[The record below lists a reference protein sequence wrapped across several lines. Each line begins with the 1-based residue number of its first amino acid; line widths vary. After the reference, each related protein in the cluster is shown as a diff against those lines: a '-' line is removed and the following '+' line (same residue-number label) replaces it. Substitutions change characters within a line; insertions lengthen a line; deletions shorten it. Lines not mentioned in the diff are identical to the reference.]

1 MPLFLFQALQAPA
14 CHENM
19 VKVGGYILGEFGNLI
34 AGDPRSRCVCFFRLL
49 RHKIW
54 QLKWWNTNSSVVSFS
69 PLVQFNLLHSKFH
82 LCSVPTRALLLSA
95 YIKFINLFPE
105 TKATIQ
111 EVLRC
116 DSQIR
121 NSDVELQQ
129 RAVEYLKLSSI
140 ASTDVLVSSCS
151 RHHWKVAVVVLCV
164 IQVYGETQ
172 ITMARNHTAGLNVV
186 IRHYANVQ
194 SISTFTRNTA
204 VHCYHFEFHCL

>member
-1 MPLFLFQALQAPA
+1 MF
-14 CHENM
+14 
-19 VKVGGYILGEFGNLI
+19 V
-34 AGDPRSRCVCFFRLL
+34 LL
-49 RHKIW
+49 P
-54 QLKWWNTNSSVVSFS
+54 S

-140 ASTDVLVSSCS
+140 ASTDVLVSGDDIFSSDSFIS
-151 RHHWKVAVVVLCV
+151 RL
-164 IQVYGETQ
+164 
-172 ITMARNHTAGLNVV
+172 GLKK
-186 IRHYANVQ
+186 
-194 SISTFTRNTA
+194 
-204 VHCYHFEFHCL
+204 

>member
-1 MPLFLFQALQAPA
+1 MVLPFCHPSLPLLLHSHPLF
-14 CHENM
+14 
-19 VKVGGYILGEFGNLI
+19 
-34 AGDPRSRCVCFFRLL
+34 PRSFELFYCSPLSL
-49 RHKIW
+49 
-54 QLKWWNTNSSVVSFS
+54 SVFSLFLIPLSS

-111 EVLRC
+111 EVLRS

-140 ASTDVLVSSCS
+140 ASTDVLV
-151 RHHWKVAVVVLCV
+151 RT
-164 IQVYGETQ
+164 GDFET
-172 ITMARNHTAGLNVV
+172 GLL
-186 IRHYANVQ
+186 RQ
-194 SISTFTRNTA
+194 F
-204 VHCYHFEFHCL
+204 

>member
-1 MPLFLFQALQAPA
+1 MINNNFAVLS
-14 CHENM
+14 C
-19 VKVGGYILGEFGNLI
+19 
-34 AGDPRSRCVCFFRLL
+34 
-49 RHKIW
+49 
-54 QLKWWNTNSSVVSFS
+54 S

-140 ASTDVLVSSCS
+140 ASTDVLVSSS
-151 RHHWKVAVVVLCV
+151 
-164 IQVYGETQ
+164 
-172 ITMARNHTAGLNVV
+172 
-186 IRHYANVQ
+186 
-194 SISTFTRNTA
+194 
-204 VHCYHFEFHCL
+204 

>member
-1 MPLFLFQALQAPA
+1 MI
-14 CHENM
+14 NNN
-19 VKVGGYILGEFGNLI
+19 Y
-34 AGDPRSRCVCFFRLL
+34 
-49 RHKIW
+49 
-54 QLKWWNTNSSVVSFS
+54 VSLSS

-140 ASTDVLVSSCS
+140 ASTDVLVSFETKHFSS
-151 RHHWKVAVVVLCV
+151 KV
-164 IQVYGETQ
+164 I
-172 ITMARNHTAGLNVV
+172 NLN
-186 IRHYANVQ
+186 REH
-194 SISTFTRNTA
+194 
-204 VHCYHFEFHCL
+204 